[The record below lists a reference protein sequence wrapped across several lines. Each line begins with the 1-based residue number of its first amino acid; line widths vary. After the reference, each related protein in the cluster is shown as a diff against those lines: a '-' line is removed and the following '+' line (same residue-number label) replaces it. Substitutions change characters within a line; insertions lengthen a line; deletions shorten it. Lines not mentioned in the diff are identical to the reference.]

1 MEGGRS
7 IIALR
12 KGRRRRHR
20 CRSVINGRGRRGS
33 ARVSVFSL
41 QETKSAP
48 YRHPMIKT
56 LPGQLL
62 SCGMFM
68 AAEANFGGLAEE
80 EEGSVGRNLESRIR
94 FSACVYI
101 RRRRCQQCGRARD
114 SFSFFSVPLPHPF
127 CDCART
133 FSTGNCQIECRAPR
147 AATAGDLVGRDHGV
161 EVKAGRRGNTHWK
174 EYYGCRSTKLAKCD
188 TQRRG

>member
-1 MEGGRS
+1 MTNKKTNFDFQPTIAYQGMGTRKTSSCESKGQGCCRRGGGKGTIRLKGEKELEGGGS

-20 CRSVINGRGRRGS
+20 CRGVINGRGRRGS

-41 QETKSAP
+41 QETKNAP

-56 LPGQLL
+56 LSGQLL

-80 EEGSVGRNLESRIR
+80 EGWKKLGKS
-94 FSACVYI
+94 
-101 RRRRCQQCGRARD
+101 
-114 SFSFFSVPLPHPF
+114 HP
-127 CDCART
+127 
-133 FSTGNCQIECRAPR
+133 I
-147 AATAGDLVGRDHGV
+147 
-161 EVKAGRRGNTHWK
+161 
-174 EYYGCRSTKLAKCD
+174 
-188 TQRRG
+188 